1 MKTKLTLTLLAFAT
15 VSLNLHA
22 APSQALPA
30 PLPELMNDAQATK
43 WTADQEATAKTAAA
57 TQEVSTQF
65 YTGKP
70 FVANAGGYVFK
81 YRTYNPEMSRWTSAD
96 PSGFPDGVNNQIYAK
111 NEASYALDN
120 DGLTATSIYASPNT
134 TQTGSGMSTGTYSYT
149 PTGGTAETGFYIV
162 VTVELTTSFSTY
174 SGGTGTAATSG
185 TISADGTTYLEKFGT
200 NGGANTIVDSSNTY
214 ETWTAGVYSGATITV
229 PVNMTLYSE

>member
-1 MKTKLTLTLLAFAT
+1 
-15 VSLNLHA
+15 
-22 APSQALPA
+22 
-30 PLPELMNDAQATK
+30 
-43 WTADQEATAKTAAA
+43 
-57 TQEVSTQF
+57 
-65 YTGKP
+65 
-70 FVANAGGYVFK
+70 
-81 YRTYNPEMSRWTSAD
+81 
-96 PSGFPDGVNNQIYAK
+96 VNNQIYAK

-174 SGGTGTAATSG
+174 SGGTGTAATLG
-185 TISADGTTYLEKFGT
+185 TISADGTTYLEKFGV

-214 ETWTAGVYSGATITV
+214 ETWNVSLSGNNVSFTPQTTPSALTTNNNGGLQNNSTPSYLTPNGSPSVDLQWSTAGVYSGATITV